1 MFVVNW
7 SNMSD
12 VYNADWDSIKEDYQ
26 NNRKLSENN
35 RQDAEEDE
43 MASAETL
50 LSTYQ
55 AIDDF
60 HRTYSKRP
68 LLSDEEYI
76 R

>member
-12 VYNADWDSIKEDYQ
+12 VYNADWDSIKEDFQ
-26 NNRKLSENN
+26 KNRKLSENN

-43 MASAETL
+43 MASDEKL

-68 LLSDEEYI
+68 LLSDYDYAQ
-76 R
+76 